1 MADITSRVQKRAS
14 DLLEAG
20 EGVIAALLVEPKGTY
35 GGGSLAIAALPR
47 TSVRFLSARA
57 AEATAG
63 GGGLAATF
71 PSSSC
76 AVAVTD
82 RRVIVIPSNG
92 IGFKEIAVAY
102 DRGDITVSEN
112 TGKGLGRRLR
122 FSFVDDSSV
131 VVDAQRG
138 QPFEAFAA
146 AIGA

>member
-1 MADITSRVQKRAS
+1 MTN
-14 DLLEAG
+14 
-20 EGVIAALLVEPKGTY
+20 
-35 GGGSLAIAALPR
+35 
-47 TSVRFLSARA
+47 
-57 AEATAG
+57 

-71 PSSSC
+71 PSGSC
-76 AVAVTD
+76 AVVATD

-122 FSFVDDSSV
+122 FTFIDDTSV

-138 QPFEAFAA
+138 QPFDGFSAA
-146 AIGA
+146 VGT